1 MRLEFDSLTWRACSR
16 GRPDRNARPTRRSQI
31 ERSSDARESCV
42 APRHSADHWTS
53 SDSCLVIDL
62 RSDTVTKPTEQM
74 RAAMLAAPVG
84 DDVYAEDPT
93 VNELEQRVAQL
104 LGHEAGLFC
113 VSGSMCNMLGVRLLV
128 EPGQEVVCDV
138 QAHIARAEMGGHAAV
153 HGVTM
158 RTFPSSR
165 GRLQVAEVAKII
177 SPAAG
182 PYLVST
188 AAVAIENTH
197 NFGGGTIQP
206 FEELTAVAEL
216 CREHSIGYHLD
227 GARLWNA
234 HISTGVA
241 LEAYGRLF
249 DTVSVCFS
257 KGLGAPVGSVLVST
271 AENIARARV
280 LRKRLGGGWRQ
291 AGVLAAACLYAV
303 DHHVQR
309 LADDHA
315 AARIF
320 ADAVAG
326 HVPTAVAPNSV
337 ETNVVV
343 IDTGTTPAAA
353 LAAALV
359 ERGVLVSALGP
370 FIMRAVT
377 HLDVTADDCELAGQ
391 LVGKLLAG

>member
-1 MRLEFDSLTWRACSR
+1 M
-16 GRPDRNARPTRRSQI
+16 
-31 ERSSDARESCV
+31 
-42 APRHSADHWTS
+42 
-53 SDSCLVIDL
+53 IDL

-74 RAAMLAAPVG
+74 RAAILAAPVG

-93 VNELEQRVAQL
+93 VNELEQRVAGL

-138 QAHIARAEMGGHAAV
+138 QAHIARAEMGAHAALQ
-153 HGVTM
+153 GVTM
-158 RTFPSSR
+158 RTYPSTR
-165 GRLQVAEVAKII
+165 GKVQLAELAEII
-177 SPAAG
+177 SPSAG

-188 AAVAIENTH
+188 AAVAVENTH

-206 FEELTAVAEL
+206 FEELLAVGEL

-234 HISTGVA
+234 HVATGVA

-257 KGLGAPVGSVLVST
+257 KGLGAPVGSVLVGT
-271 AENIARARV
+271 AENIARARIM
-280 LRKRLGGGWRQ
+280 RKRLGGGWRQ
-291 AGVLAAACLYAV
+291 AGVLAAACLYAL

-315 AARIF
+315 AARAF
-320 ADAVAG
+320 AEAVAS
-326 HVPTAVAPNSV
+326 HVPAAVDPELV

-343 IDTGTTPAAA
+343 INTGNTRAAPIAAA
-353 LAAALV
+353 AA
-359 ERGVLVSALGP
+359 ERGVRISALGP
-370 FIMRAVT
+370 YLIRVVT
-377 HLDVTADDCELAGQ
+377 HLDVTVADCESAGQ
-391 LVGKLLAG
+391 LLGKLLSG

>member
-1 MRLEFDSLTWRACSR
+1 MFDRRRSR
-16 GRPDRNARPTRRSQI
+16 GADPKKHGLPGFARLLS
-31 ERSSDARESCV
+31 
-42 APRHSADHWTS
+42 
-53 SDSCLVIDL
+53 VIDL
-62 RSDTVTKPTEQM
+62 RSDTVTKPTQHM
-74 RAAMLAAPVG
+74 REVMLAAPVG

-93 VNELEQRVAQL
+93 VNELEQRVARL

-113 VSGSMCNMLGVRLLV
+113 VSGSMCNMLGMKLLV
-128 EPGQEVVCDV
+128 EPGQEVICDV

-158 RTFPSSR
+158 RTFPSTR
-165 GRLQVAEVAKII
+165 GRLELAQVAKIL

-188 AAVAIENTH
+188 AAVAVENTH

-216 CREHSIGYHLD
+216 CREHSVGYHLD

-234 HISTGVA
+234 HIAIGIA

-257 KGLGAPVGSVLVST
+257 KGLGAPVGSVLVSS
-271 AENIARARV
+271 AGNIARARV

-291 AGVLAAACLYAV
+291 AGVLAAACLYAL

-320 ADAVAG
+320 AEVVASHVRSAVEPDG
-326 HVPTAVAPNSV
+326 V

-343 IDTGTTPAAA
+343 IDTGTTPAAP
-353 LAAALV
+353 LAAAAT
-359 ERGVLVSALGP
+359 ERGVQVSALGP
-370 FIMRAVT
+370 FMIRAVT
-377 HLDVTADDCELAGQ
+377 HLDVTADDCEVAGQ

>member
-1 MRLEFDSLTWRACSR
+1 VFCGFVRLLS
-16 GRPDRNARPTRRSQI
+16 
-31 ERSSDARESCV
+31 
-42 APRHSADHWTS
+42 
-53 SDSCLVIDL
+53 VIDL
-62 RSDTVTKPTEQM
+62 RSDTVTKPTDQM
-74 RAAMLAAPVG
+74 REVMLSAPVG

-93 VNELEQRVAQL
+93 VNELERRVARL

-113 VSGSMCNMLGVRLLV
+113 VSGSMCNMLGIRLLV
-128 EPGQEVVCDV
+128 EPGQEVICDV

-158 RTFPSSR
+158 RTFPSTR
-165 GRLQVAEVAKII
+165 GKLELAHVAKII
-177 SPAAG
+177 SPSAG

-188 AAVAIENTH
+188 AAVAVENTH

-206 FEELTAVAEL
+206 FEELEAVSAL

-234 HISTGVA
+234 HVATGVA

-257 KGLGAPVGSVLVST
+257 KGLGAPVGSVVVST

-291 AGVLAAACLYAV
+291 AGMLAAACLYAL

-320 ADAVAG
+320 AEAVAS
-326 HVPTAVAPNSV
+326 HVLTAVEPDGV

-343 IDTGTTPAAA
+343 IDTGATAAA
-353 LAAALV
+353 PLAAAAA
-359 ERGVLVSALGP
+359 ERGVQVSALGP
-370 FIMRAVT
+370 FMIRAVT

>member
-1 MRLEFDSLTWRACSR
+1 M
-16 GRPDRNARPTRRSQI
+16 
-31 ERSSDARESCV
+31 
-42 APRHSADHWTS
+42 
-53 SDSCLVIDL
+53 IDL

-74 RAAMLAAPVG
+74 RAAMLTAPVG

-93 VNELEQRVAQL
+93 VNELEHRVAGL

-138 QAHIARAEMGGHAAV
+138 QAHIARAEMGAHAALQ
-153 HGVTM
+153 GVTM
-158 RTFPSSR
+158 RTYPSTR
-165 GRLQVAEVAKII
+165 GKVQLAELAEII
-177 SPAAG
+177 SPSAG

-188 AAVAIENTH
+188 AAVAVENTH

-206 FEELTAVAEL
+206 FEELLAVGEL
-216 CREHSIGYHLD
+216 CREHGIGYHLD

-234 HISTGVA
+234 HVATGVA

-257 KGLGAPVGSVLVST
+257 KGLGAPVGSVLVGT
-271 AENIARARV
+271 AENIARARIM
-280 LRKRLGGGWRQ
+280 RKRLGGGWRQ
-291 AGVLAAACLYAV
+291 AGVLAAACLYAL

-315 AARIF
+315 AARTF
-320 ADAVAG
+320 AEAVAS
-326 HVPTAVAPNSV
+326 HVPTAVDPELV

-343 IDTGTTPAAA
+343 INTGNTRAAPIAAA
-353 LAAALV
+353 AA
-359 ERGVLVSALGP
+359 ERGVRISALGP
-370 FIMRAVT
+370 YLIRVVT
-377 HLDVTADDCELAGQ
+377 HLDVTVADCESAGQ
-391 LVGKLLAG
+391 LLGKLLSG

>member
-1 MRLEFDSLTWRACSR
+1 
-16 GRPDRNARPTRRSQI
+16 
-31 ERSSDARESCV
+31 
-42 APRHSADHWTS
+42 
-53 SDSCLVIDL
+53 VIDL

-93 VNELEQRVAQL
+93 VNELEQQVAGL

-128 EPGQEVVCDV
+128 EPGQEVLCDV
-138 QAHIARAEMGGHAAV
+138 QAHIARAEMGAHAALQ
-153 HGVTM
+153 GVTM
-158 RTFPSSR
+158 RTFPSTR
-165 GRLQVAEVAKII
+165 GKVRLAEVAKII

-188 AAVAIENTH
+188 AAVAVENTH

-206 FEELTAVAEL
+206 FEELLAVGEL
-216 CREHSIGYHLD
+216 CREHGIGYHLD

-234 HISTGVA
+234 HVATGVA

-257 KGLGAPVGSVLVST
+257 KGLGAPIGSVLVST
-271 AENIARARV
+271 AENIARVRIM
-280 LRKRLGGGWRQ
+280 RKRLGGGWRQ
-291 AGVLAAACLYAV
+291 AGVLAAACLYAL

-315 AARIF
+315 AARTF
-320 ADAVAG
+320 AEAVAS
-326 HVPTAVAPNSV
+326 HLPTAVDPELV

-343 IDTGTTPAAA
+343 INTGNTPAAA
-353 LAAALV
+353 IAAAAA
-359 ERGVLVSALGP
+359 ERGVRVSALGP
-370 FIMRAVT
+370 YMIRAVT
-377 HLDVTADDCELAGQ
+377 HLDVTVAECESAGQ
-391 LVGKLLAG
+391 LLGKLLSG

>member
-1 MRLEFDSLTWRACSR
+1 MGFVRLLS
-16 GRPDRNARPTRRSQI
+16 
-31 ERSSDARESCV
+31 
-42 APRHSADHWTS
+42 
-53 SDSCLVIDL
+53 VIDL
-62 RSDTVTKPTEQM
+62 RSDTVTKPTDQM
-74 RAAMLAAPVG
+74 RQVMLTAPVG

-93 VNELEQRVAQL
+93 VNELERRVARL

-113 VSGSMCNMLGVRLLV
+113 VSGSMCNMLGIRLLV
-128 EPGQEVVCDV
+128 EPGQEVICDV

-158 RTFPSSR
+158 RTFPSTR
-165 GRLQVAEVAKII
+165 GKLELAHVAKII
-177 SPAAG
+177 SPSAG

-188 AAVAIENTH
+188 AAVAVENTH
-197 NFGGGTIQP
+197 NFGGGTVQP
-206 FEELTAVAEL
+206 FEELEAVSVL

-234 HISTGVA
+234 HVATGVA

-257 KGLGAPVGSVLVST
+257 KGLGAPVGSVVVST

-291 AGVLAAACLYAV
+291 AGMLAAACLYAL

-320 ADAVAG
+320 AEAVAS
-326 HVPTAVAPNSV
+326 HVPTAVEQDGV

-343 IDTGTTPAAA
+343 IDTGATAAA
-353 LAAALV
+353 PLAAAAA
-359 ERGVLVSALGP
+359 ERGVQVSALGP
-370 FIMRAVT
+370 FMIRAVT

>member
-1 MRLEFDSLTWRACSR
+1 M
-16 GRPDRNARPTRRSQI
+16 
-31 ERSSDARESCV
+31 
-42 APRHSADHWTS
+42 
-53 SDSCLVIDL
+53 IDL

-93 VNELEQRVAQL
+93 VNELEQRVAGL

-138 QAHIARAEMGGHAAV
+138 QAHIARAEMGAHAAL
-153 HGVTM
+153 HGVTL
-158 RTFPSSR
+158 RTYPSTR
-165 GRLQVAEVAKII
+165 GKVQLAELAKII
-177 SPAAG
+177 SPSAG

-188 AAVAIENTH
+188 AAVAVENTH

-206 FEELTAVAEL
+206 FEDLVAVGEL
-216 CREHSIGYHLD
+216 CREHGIGYHLD

-234 HISTGVA
+234 HVATGVA

-257 KGLGAPVGSVLVST
+257 KGLGAPVGSVLVGT
-271 AENIARARV
+271 AENIARARIM
-280 LRKRLGGGWRQ
+280 RKRLGGGWRQ
-291 AGVLAAACLYAV
+291 AGVLAAACLYAL

-315 AARIF
+315 AARTF
-320 ADAVAG
+320 AEAVASR
-326 HVPTAVAPNSV
+326 VPTAVDPELV

-343 IDTGTTPAAA
+343 INTGNTRAAPIAAA
-353 LAAALV
+353 VA
-359 ERGVLVSALGP
+359 ERGVQISALGP
-370 FIMRAVT
+370 YMIRVVT
-377 HLDVTADDCELAGQ
+377 HLDVTVADCESAGQ
-391 LVGKLLAG
+391 LLGKLLSG